1 MDVMQFENSEDFI
14 NSELEEQ
21 KRKLRDINR
30 ILEQQHQLLRLIVQ
44 KMEIKT
50 EADDVDEG
58 VSPSDLRS
66 ISSGLSSA
74 SGSRWTS
81 PRIRNKLRAALSFNK
96 GI

>member
-1 MDVMQFENSEDFI
+1 MPFENNDDYI
-14 NSELEEQ
+14 NSELEKQ
-21 KRKLRDINR
+21 KRKLRDIGR

-58 VSPSDLRS
+58 VSPNDLRATGS
-66 ISSGLSSA
+66 NSGNSSS
-74 SGSRWTS
+74 SRWTS

-96 GI
+96 SI